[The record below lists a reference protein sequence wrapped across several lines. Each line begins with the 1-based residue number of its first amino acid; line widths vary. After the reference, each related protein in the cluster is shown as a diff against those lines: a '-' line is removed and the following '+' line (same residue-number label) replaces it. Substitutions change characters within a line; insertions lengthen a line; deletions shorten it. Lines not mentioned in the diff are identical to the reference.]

1 MIFCLVGF
9 FWGVVLFD
17 NVELLKYCV
26 FPFLNWFVQQ
36 APWSWGFPV
45 VDHQGPA
52 HSTRCLPGDNAG
64 SRPIYEQS
72 TVKRT
77 RAALFPAWV
86 APDVR
91 ALADRH
97 LVRVTWRNPWDV
109 TPLSRVRWSKFGRT
123 RNQLIFASDFTGRRP
138 FWSGIKIPDTE
149 HAVCVLNIRFITQVL
164 VFKRLSCQILI
175 ET

>member
-1 MIFCLVGF
+1 MDVFL
-9 FWGVVLFD
+9 GVVLFD

-26 FPFLNWFVQQ
+26 FTFLNWFFQQ
-36 APWSWGFPV
+36 AWSWGFPV

-52 HSTRCLPGDNAG
+52 HRTRCLPGDNAG

-97 LVRVTWRNPWDV
+97 LVRVTQSLGRHPIV
-109 TPLSRVRWSKFGRT
+109 PCPLIKVRPHEKPINFRLRFHRETAILKRYKNTWHRT
-123 RNQLIFASDFTGRRP
+123 RGLCSKHTFYYS
-138 FWSGIKIPDTE
+138 SS
-149 HAVCVLNIRFITQVL
+149 
-164 VFKRLSCQILI
+164 RL
-175 ET
+175 